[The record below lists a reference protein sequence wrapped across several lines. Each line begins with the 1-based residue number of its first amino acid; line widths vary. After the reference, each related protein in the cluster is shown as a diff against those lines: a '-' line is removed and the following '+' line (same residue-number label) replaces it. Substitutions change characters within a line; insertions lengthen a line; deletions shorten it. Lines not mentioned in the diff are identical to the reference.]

1 MQINKFIPNEKINIF
16 IFIVFLCLCLFLL
29 KWLPSFFIYKNE
41 DLILKTINDSVS
53 DGYYYFPLV
62 KFLAE
67 LNLNPSFDPKIDN
80 LKYIPLPLGGLIFH
94 SLIFK
99 ITNNF
104 FITIFFIEFFSLLI
118 FISIFFLLFKK
129 FLKIEISLV
138 LALIIYI
145 IPSIIKLLNIEFLPY
160 VNLLE
165 TNLYSSRFPRPLIV
179 NVLYFSIIY
188 LIISHDKE
196 IFFKKDIAIYFSLL
210 STLLLTAFYYYFFII
225 FCLCLI
231 LIIKNISY
239 FYKYFFRIK
248 FFYFLPSIIILLPF
262 FFILYHHEQDF
273 MIRMGSIELNLE
285 NKKKLLI
292 SFYKQFS
299 HIGFILILIINSSI
313 YMLLKKQNNKVL
325 EIFFYLIFASIL
337 APILFIILSPKIN
350 IYYHFN
356 NIIIIQNF
364 LFLIISIIIILK
376 SQLNKISNLNNFII
390 IIFFIFLFKGFE
402 EYKKNSTINEKRL
415 NTINLINYIKKNH
428 YNDRKDEILT
438 FEPNVMVWL
447 ILNNYK
453 NIKILN
459 GNFISKTD
467 EMIEEDLSN
476 ALSILNFDDADFENF
491 VSNKKQSWRYIN
503 FNIQKLFFLKYTAN
517 SFSTFENSNDFTLD
531 EKKIIRNSSAFLTQ
545 QSIIPKFEL
554 ERLKEKFSNKSKKTE
569 DLVFPKILI
578 FDKNLLQKKHQ
589 ENKFNYCLS
598 YQNTNYQLFVFKD
611 EQNC

>member
-1 MQINKFIPNEKINIF
+1 M
-16 IFIVFLCLCLFLL
+16 
-29 KWLPSFFIYKNE
+29 
-41 DLILKTINDSVS
+41 
-53 DGYYYFPLV
+53 
-62 KFLAE
+62 AE

-118 FISIFFLLFKK
+118 FILIFFSLFKK

-145 IPSIIKLLNIEFLPY
+145 IPSIIKVLNIEFLPY
-160 VNLLE
+160 INLLE

-196 IFFKKDIAIYFSLL
+196 IFFKKDIAIYFGLL

-239 FYKYFFRIK
+239 FYKYFFKIK
-248 FFYFLPSIIILLPF
+248 FFYFLPSLIILLPF

-376 SQLNKISNLNNFII
+376 SQLNKISNLNYFVI

-428 YNDRKDEILT
+428 YNDRKKEILT

-491 VSNKKQSWRYIN
+491 VSNKKQSWRHIN

-545 QSIIPKFEL
+545 QLIIPKFEL

-569 DLVFPKILI
+569 NLVFPKILI
-578 FDKNLLQKKHQ
+578 LDKNFLQKKHQ
-589 ENKFNYCLS
+589 ENKFNYCLT

>member
-1 MQINKFIPNEKINIF
+1 MKFI
-16 IFIVFLCLCLFLL
+16 
-29 KWLPSFFIYKNE
+29 
-41 DLILKTINDSVS
+41 
-53 DGYYYFPLV
+53 
-62 KFLAE
+62 
-67 LNLNPSFDPKIDN
+67 
-80 LKYIPLPLGGLIFH
+80 KYP
-94 SLIFK
+94 
-99 ITNNF
+99 
-104 FITIFFIEFFSLLI
+104 
-118 FISIFFLLFKK
+118 
-129 FLKIEISLV
+129 
-138 LALIIYI
+138 
-145 IPSIIKLLNIEFLPY
+145 
-160 VNLLE
+160 
-165 TNLYSSRFPRPLIV
+165 
-179 NVLYFSIIY
+179 
-188 LIISHDKE
+188 
-196 IFFKKDIAIYFSLL
+196 
-210 STLLLTAFYYYFFII
+210 
-225 FCLCLI
+225 
-231 LIIKNISY
+231 
-239 FYKYFFRIK
+239 
-248 FFYFLPSIIILLPF
+248 
-262 FFILYHHEQDF
+262 
-273 MIRMGSIELNLE
+273 
-285 NKKKLLI
+285 
-292 SFYKQFS
+292 
-299 HIGFILILIINSSI
+299 
-313 YMLLKKQNNKVL
+313 KKQNNKVL

-376 SQLNKISNLNNFII
+376 SQLNKISNLNYFVI

-428 YNDRKDEILT
+428 YNDRKKEILT

-467 EMIEEDLSN
+467 EMIEDDLSN

-491 VSNKKQSWRYIN
+491 VSNKKQSWRHIN

-545 QSIIPKFEL
+545 QLIIPKFEL

-569 DLVFPKILI
+569 NLVFPKILI
-578 FDKNLLQKKHQ
+578 LDKNFLQKKHQ
-589 ENKFNYCLS
+589 ENKFNYCLT

>member
-1 MQINKFIPNEKINIF
+1 M
-16 IFIVFLCLCLFLL
+16 
-29 KWLPSFFIYKNE
+29 
-41 DLILKTINDSVS
+41 
-53 DGYYYFPLV
+53 
-62 KFLAE
+62 AE

-118 FISIFFLLFKK
+118 FILIFFSLFKK

-145 IPSIIKLLNIEFLPY
+145 IPSIIKVLNIEFLPY
-160 VNLLE
+160 INLLE

-196 IFFKKDIAIYFSLL
+196 IFFKKDIAIYFGLL

-239 FYKYFFRIK
+239 FYKYFFKIK
-248 FFYFLPSIIILLPF
+248 FFYFLPSLIILLPF

-376 SQLNKISNLNNFII
+376 SQLNKISNLNYFVI

-428 YNDRKDEILT
+428 YNDRKKEILT

-467 EMIEEDLSN
+467 EMIEEDLLN

-491 VSNKKQSWRYIN
+491 VSNKKQSWRHIN

-545 QSIIPKFEL
+545 QLIIPKFEL

-569 DLVFPKILI
+569 NLVFPKILI
-578 FDKNLLQKKHQ
+578 LDKNFLQKKHQ
-589 ENKFNYCLS
+589 ENKFNYCLT

>member
-1 MQINKFIPNEKINIF
+1 M
-16 IFIVFLCLCLFLL
+16 
-29 KWLPSFFIYKNE
+29 
-41 DLILKTINDSVS
+41 
-53 DGYYYFPLV
+53 
-62 KFLAE
+62 AE

-118 FISIFFLLFKK
+118 FILIFFSLFKK

-145 IPSIIKLLNIEFLPY
+145 IPSIIKVLNIEFLPY
-160 VNLLE
+160 INLLE

-196 IFFKKDIAIYFSLL
+196 IFFKKDIAIYFGLL

-239 FYKYFFRIK
+239 FYKYFFKIK
-248 FFYFLPSIIILLPF
+248 FFYFLPSFIILLPF

-376 SQLNKISNLNNFII
+376 SQLNKISNLNYFVI

-428 YNDRKDEILT
+428 YNDRKKEILT

-491 VSNKKQSWRYIN
+491 VSNKKQSWRHIN

-545 QSIIPKFEL
+545 QLIIPKFEL

-569 DLVFPKILI
+569 NLVFPKILI
-578 FDKNLLQKKHQ
+578 LDKNFLQKKHQ
-589 ENKFNYCLS
+589 ENKFNYCLT

>member
-1 MQINKFIPNEKINIF
+1 M
-16 IFIVFLCLCLFLL
+16 
-29 KWLPSFFIYKNE
+29 
-41 DLILKTINDSVS
+41 
-53 DGYYYFPLV
+53 
-62 KFLAE
+62 AE

-104 FITIFFIEFFSLLI
+104 FITIFFIEFFFLLI
-118 FISIFFLLFKK
+118 FFLIFFSLFKK

-145 IPSIIKLLNIEFLPY
+145 IPSIIKVLNIEFLPY
-160 VNLLE
+160 INLLE

-196 IFFKKDIAIYFSLL
+196 IFFKKDIAIYFGLL

-239 FYKYFFRIK
+239 FYKYFFKIK
-248 FFYFLPSIIILLPF
+248 FFYFLPSLIILLPF

-376 SQLNKISNLNNFII
+376 SQLNKISNLNYFII

-428 YNDRKDEILT
+428 YNDRKKEILT

-545 QSIIPKFEL
+545 QLIIPKFEL

-569 DLVFPKILI
+569 NLVFPKILI
-578 FDKNLLQKKHQ
+578 LDKNFLQKKHQ
-589 ENKFNYCLS
+589 ENKFNYCLT

>member
-1 MQINKFIPNEKINIF
+1 M
-16 IFIVFLCLCLFLL
+16 
-29 KWLPSFFIYKNE
+29 
-41 DLILKTINDSVS
+41 
-53 DGYYYFPLV
+53 
-62 KFLAE
+62 AE

-118 FISIFFLLFKK
+118 FILIFFSLFKK

-145 IPSIIKLLNIEFLPY
+145 IPSIIKVLNIEFLPY
-160 VNLLE
+160 INLLE

-196 IFFKKDIAIYFSLL
+196 IFFKKDIAIYFGLL

-239 FYKYFFRIK
+239 FYKYFFKIK
-248 FFYFLPSIIILLPF
+248 FFYFLPSLIILLPF

-376 SQLNKISNLNNFII
+376 SQLNKISNLNYFVI

-428 YNDRKDEILT
+428 YNDRKKEILT

-476 ALSILNFDDADFENF
+476 ALSILNFDDTDFENF
-491 VSNKKQSWRYIN
+491 VSNKKQSWRHIN

-545 QSIIPKFEL
+545 QLIIPKFEL

-569 DLVFPKILI
+569 NLVFPKILI
-578 FDKNLLQKKHQ
+578 LDKNFLQKKHQ
-589 ENKFNYCLS
+589 ENKFNYCLT

>member
-1 MQINKFIPNEKINIF
+1 M
-16 IFIVFLCLCLFLL
+16 
-29 KWLPSFFIYKNE
+29 
-41 DLILKTINDSVS
+41 
-53 DGYYYFPLV
+53 
-62 KFLAE
+62 AE

-104 FITIFFIEFFSLLI
+104 FITIFFIEFFFLLI
-118 FISIFFLLFKK
+118 FILIFFSLFKK

-145 IPSIIKLLNIEFLPY
+145 IPSIIKVLNIEFLPY
-160 VNLLE
+160 INLLE

-196 IFFKKDIAIYFSLL
+196 IFFKKDIAIYFGLL

-239 FYKYFFRIK
+239 FYKYFFKIK
-248 FFYFLPSIIILLPF
+248 FFYFLPSLIILLPF

-376 SQLNKISNLNNFII
+376 SQLNKISNLNYFVI

-428 YNDRKDEILT
+428 YNDRKKEILT

-491 VSNKKQSWRYIN
+491 VSNKKQSWRHIN

-545 QSIIPKFEL
+545 QLIIPKFEL

-569 DLVFPKILI
+569 NLVFPKILI
-578 FDKNLLQKKHQ
+578 LDKNFLQKKHQ
-589 ENKFNYCLS
+589 ENKFNYCLT

>member
-1 MQINKFIPNEKINIF
+1 M
-16 IFIVFLCLCLFLL
+16 
-29 KWLPSFFIYKNE
+29 
-41 DLILKTINDSVS
+41 
-53 DGYYYFPLV
+53 
-62 KFLAE
+62 AE

-118 FISIFFLLFKK
+118 FILIFFSLFKK

-145 IPSIIKLLNIEFLPY
+145 IPSIIKVLNIEFLPY
-160 VNLLE
+160 INLLE

-196 IFFKKDIAIYFSLL
+196 IFFKKDIAIYFGLL

-239 FYKYFFRIK
+239 FYKYFFKIK
-248 FFYFLPSIIILLPF
+248 FFYFLPSLIILLPF

-376 SQLNKISNLNNFII
+376 SQLNKISNLNYFII

-428 YNDRKDEILT
+428 YNDRKKEILT

-491 VSNKKQSWRYIN
+491 VSNKKQSWRHIN

-545 QSIIPKFEL
+545 QLIIPKFEL

-569 DLVFPKILI
+569 NLVFPKILI
-578 FDKNLLQKKHQ
+578 LDKNFLQKKHQ
-589 ENKFNYCLS
+589 ENKFNYCLT

>member
-1 MQINKFIPNEKINIF
+1 M
-16 IFIVFLCLCLFLL
+16 
-29 KWLPSFFIYKNE
+29 
-41 DLILKTINDSVS
+41 
-53 DGYYYFPLV
+53 
-62 KFLAE
+62 AE

-118 FISIFFLLFKK
+118 FILIFFSLFKK

-145 IPSIIKLLNIEFLPY
+145 IPSIIKVLNIEFLPY
-160 VNLLE
+160 INLLE

-196 IFFKKDIAIYFSLL
+196 IFFKKDIAIYFGLL

-239 FYKYFFRIK
+239 FYKYFFKIK
-248 FFYFLPSIIILLPF
+248 FFYFLPSLIILLPF

-376 SQLNKISNLNNFII
+376 SQLNKISNLNYFVI

-428 YNDRKDEILT
+428 YNDRKKEILT

-476 ALSILNFDDADFENF
+476 ALSILNFDDTDFENF
-491 VSNKKQSWRYIN
+491 VSNKKQSWRHIN

-545 QSIIPKFEL
+545 QLIIPKFEL
-554 ERLKEKFSNKSKKTE
+554 ERLKEKFSNKSKKTKN
-569 DLVFPKILI
+569 LVFPKILI
-578 FDKNLLQKKHQ
+578 LDKNFLQKKHQ
-589 ENKFNYCLS
+589 ENKFNYCLT

>member
-1 MQINKFIPNEKINIF
+1 M
-16 IFIVFLCLCLFLL
+16 
-29 KWLPSFFIYKNE
+29 
-41 DLILKTINDSVS
+41 
-53 DGYYYFPLV
+53 
-62 KFLAE
+62 AE

-104 FITIFFIEFFSLLI
+104 FITIFFIEFLSRLI
-118 FISIFFLLFKK
+118 FILIFFSLFKK

-145 IPSIIKLLNIEFLPY
+145 IPSIIKVLNIEFLPY
-160 VNLLE
+160 INLLE

-196 IFFKKDIAIYFSLL
+196 IFFKKDIAIYFGLL

-239 FYKYFFRIK
+239 FYKYFFKIK
-248 FFYFLPSIIILLPF
+248 FFYFLPSLIILLPF

-376 SQLNKISNLNNFII
+376 SQLNKISNLNYFVI

-428 YNDRKDEILT
+428 YNDRKKEILT

-467 EMIEEDLSN
+467 EMIEDDLSN

-491 VSNKKQSWRYIN
+491 VSNKKQSWRHIN

-545 QSIIPKFEL
+545 QLIIPKFEL

-569 DLVFPKILI
+569 NLVFPKILI
-578 FDKNLLQKKHQ
+578 LDKNFLQKKHQ
-589 ENKFNYCLS
+589 ENKFNYCLT